1 MKTSQRKKGQILI
14 EFIWMLV
21 FIFSF
26 LSSVFY
32 LYDKSGK
39 EIKKY
44 EMGRNVNYGASITI
58 SH

>member
-1 MKTSQRKKGQILI
+1 MNKNHRKKGQIFI

-26 LSSVFY
+26 LSSIFY
-32 LYDKSGK
+32 LYEKSGK

-44 EMGRNVNYGASITI
+44 EMGRNVNYGSTSIN
-58 SH
+58 SY

>member
-1 MKTSQRKKGQILI
+1 MKKGQRKRGQIFI
-14 EFIWMLV
+14 EFIWMLI

-26 LSSVFY
+26 LSSIFY

-44 EMGRNVNYGASITI
+44 EMGRNVNYDSANIVA
-58 SH
+58 H

>member
-1 MKTSQRKKGQILI
+1 M
-14 EFIWMLV
+14 EFIWMLI

-26 LSSVFY
+26 LSSIFY

-44 EMGRNVNYGASITI
+44 EMGRNVNYDSANIVI
-58 SH
+58 R

>member
-1 MKTSQRKKGQILI
+1 MKKSHRKRGQVFI
-14 EFIWMLV
+14 EFIWMLI

-26 LSSVFY
+26 LSSIFY

-44 EMGRNVNYGASITI
+44 EMGRNVNYGSASII
-58 SH
+58 AY